1 MVIKISAKI
10 FRSKKL
16 FSQIE
21 SLYKNIFVLRNYLS
35 KKTILLSRKTLKK
48 ELGQKKLAG
57 WIVWSVWL
65 FSQWKILGQSKILE
79 FFFYFFFGGGGSKN
93 FWSSKYLVSENFGE
107 QWIWLTKIFPSYFS
121 CWVMKRLT
129 PNFRFLVNFFG
140 YSMGESSCCTL
151 NK

>member
-79 FFFYFFFGGGGSKN
+79 FFFYFFLGGGQQK
-93 FWSSKYLVSENFGE
+93 FLV
-107 QWIWLTKIFPSYFS
+107 IKIFGQWKF
-121 CWVMKRLT
+121 WWAM
-129 PNFRFLVNFFG
+129 NLVNKNISIIFFLLS
-140 YSMGESSCCTL
+140 YEKADT
-151 NK
+151 KF

>member
-1 MVIKISAKI
+1 MAEVFAELGTAQPQLVSICFNRKKCLIKKLVVIKISAKI

-57 WIVWSVWL
+57 
-65 FSQWKILGQSKILE
+65 
-79 FFFYFFFGGGGSKN
+79 
-93 FWSSKYLVSENFGE
+93 
-107 QWIWLTKIFPSYFS
+107 
-121 CWVMKRLT
+121 
-129 PNFRFLVNFFG
+129 
-140 YSMGESSCCTL
+140 
-151 NK
+151 

>member
-48 ELGQKKLAG
+48 ELGQKNWLAE
-57 WIVWSVWL
+57 L
-65 FSQWKILGQSKILE
+65 FGQFDYLVNEKYWVSQKFWNFSFI
-79 FFFYFFFGGGGSKN
+79 FFWGGGQQK
-93 FWSSKYLVSENFGE
+93 FLV
-107 QWIWLTKIFPSYFS
+107 IKIF
-121 CWVMKRLT
+121 
-129 PNFRFLVNFFG
+129 G
-140 YSMGESSCCTL
+140 Q
-151 NK
+151 